1 MTHKYTVVLM
11 RPDGASDH
19 SYGLKL
25 EDRLYVA
32 VGVEA
37 VDCYE
42 AERLGKREVWDADR
56 SEARKQSNDFD
67 LKPEDYTML
76 CIFVGKHRPKWF
88 GFQPGF
94 NSGQYSQDVELVKR
108 KPK

>member
-11 RPDGASDH
+11 RPDPDDNLPTD
-19 SYGLKL
+19 Y
-25 EDRLYVA
+25 RVYVA

-42 AERLGKREVWDADR
+42 AERLGKREIWNADKR
-56 SEARKQSNDFD
+56 EAREDKVDFALD
-67 LKPEDYTML
+67 PEDYITL
-76 CIFVGKHRPKWF
+76 CIFVGSHNPKWF

-94 NSGQYSQDVELVKR
+94 NSER
-108 KPK
+108 K